1 MFIARGV
8 KVFVFE
14 DPVDMRCG
22 FERLSYFVKEKM
34 GKQINQG
41 HLFLFLGKNRRRLKL
56 LFYDGSGLVLL
67 SKRMEKER
75 FMAISDLDTGE
86 ITRRDL
92 RYIMHGSVLRQYRP
106 DESEK

>member
-1 MFIARGV
+1 MFIARGT
-8 KVFVFE
+8 KVFVYGE
-14 DPVDMRCG
+14 PVDMRCG

-34 GKQINQG
+34 GRQINQG

-75 FMAISDLDTGE
+75 FMNISDLDTKE
-86 ITRRDL
+86 ITRRGL
-92 RYIMHGSVLRQYRP
+92 RYIMHGSILRSYLP
-106 DESEK
+106 DKN

>member
-1 MFIARGV
+1 MFIASGV
-8 KVFVFE
+8 KVFIYHE
-14 DPVDMRCG
+14 AIDMRCG

-34 GKQINQG
+34 SKQINQG

-75 FMAISDLDTGE
+75 FMSIDELDTKE

-92 RYIMHGSVLRQYRP
+92 RYILHGSVLRQYRP
-106 DESEK
+106 EKS